1 MEAGADKSESQ
12 LAEGKWSYHVPK
24 VYRVKHIASAQ
35 ADISCARKAQLQH
48 IKVKKAECV
57 YFHYQN
63 QLPTKCRQ
71 LIFSFVNPE

>member
-1 MEAGADKSESQ
+1 
-12 LAEGKWSYHVPK
+12 
-24 VYRVKHIASAQ
+24 VKHIASAQ

-48 IKVKKAECV
+48 IKVKKAECG
-57 YFHYQN
+57 YFRYQN

>member
-1 MEAGADKSESQ
+1 VVISR
-12 LAEGKWSYHVPK
+12 AEGISCVT
-24 VYRVKHIASAQ
+24 YRIGE

-48 IKVKKAECV
+48 IKVKKAECG
-57 YFHYQN
+57 YFRYQN